1 MIYRSDIINHLIH
14 KFDYESYLE
23 IGVDNGRNFSYI
35 EAMTKVGVDP
45 DPEASP
51 RVTHRM
57 TSDEFFGQNTDTFDI
72 IFIDG
77 LHEADQAY
85 KDAIHAL
92 AILNKGGTIVMH
104 DCSPPTRAS
113 QVAFFPGK
121 DIVWCGD
128 VWRAWMK
135 LRQRDDLFMEV
146 VNTDYG
152 VGIIRRKKDEPY
164 PVKPQPAGVEDMTYS
179 EFNADRAYLL
189 NLVPS
194 NCILGE
200 WTHGD

>member
-1 MIYRSDIINHLIH
+1 MIYRSDIINYLIE

-23 IGVDNGRNFSYI
+23 IGIDDGRNFSYI
-35 EAMTKVGVDP
+35 DAPIKEGVDP
-45 DPEASP
+45 DPGAKG
-51 RVTHRM
+51 VTHRM
-57 TSDEFFGQNTDTFDI
+57 TSDEYFAQNTSTFDI

-92 AILNKGGTIVMH
+92 ARLNEGGTIVMH
-104 DCSPPTRAS
+104 DCSPPTKAAQTVPRI
-113 QVAFFPGK
+113 Q
-121 DIVWCGD
+121 DLWCGD

>member
-1 MIYRSDIINHLIH
+1 MIYRHDIINHLIH

-35 EAMTKVGVDP
+35 EAPIKWGVAP

-51 RVTHRM
+51 RVTDRVP
-57 TSDEFFGQNTDTFDI
+57 SDEFFDYNLMPFDI

-85 KDAIHAL
+85 RDVENAL
-92 AILNKGGTIVMH
+92 KILNPHGTIVMH
-104 DCSPPTRAS
+104 DCSPPSKAS
-113 QVAFFPGK
+113 QTVPRIQ
-121 DIVWCGD
+121 DLWCGD

-152 VGIIRRKKDEPY
+152 VGIIRRKEDEPY
-164 PVKPQPAGVEDMTYS
+164 AVKPQPAGVEDMTYS

-189 NLVPS
+189 NLVPP

-200 WTHGD
+200 WTHD